1 MWCSKNR
8 RAGAAIASV
17 LAAMFSVCVNAQ
29 EAAPS
34 APEAPPNVQLSPAL
48 EEAGDEFA
56 RIAAQT
62 ELLRAQTALLEAQ
75 RAAEE
80 ARGRLSGGVAAQA
93 APLLI
98 GIFGAGDVRLAEIA
112 LGTTARRLRVGDYV
126 SDDFRLAQ
134 IEQGSVVLVDR
145 SGGRSRLFLN
155 KRAAPEP
162 LRASGIQPATP
173 NAGGGFPVPVQG
185 AASGS
190 LPPIR

>member
-1 MWCSKNR
+1 
-8 RAGAAIASV
+8 
-17 LAAMFSVCVNAQ
+17 MFSVCVNAQ
-29 EAAPS
+29 DAAPS
-34 APEAPPNVQLSPAL
+34 APEAPSNVQLSPAL

-112 LGTTARRLRVGDYV
+112 VGTTARRLRVGDYV

-145 SGGRSRLFLN
+145 LGARSRLFLN
-155 KRAAPEP
+155 KRAPPEP
-162 LRASGIQPATP
+162 LRAAGVQVTVP
-173 NAGGGFPVPVQG
+173 NASGGFPVPVEG
-185 AASGS
+185 VASDS
-190 LPPIR
+190 LSPFQ